1 MRGVS
6 ACREPVFEI
15 VESTQLKNSSNIAPI
30 AYPILAVSSKGLAE
44 AMLLQEATL
53 KRCAYSLI
61 LISMSLCVVRQ

>member
-1 MRGVS
+1 VRGVS

-30 AYPILAVSSKGLAE
+30 AHPILVVSSKGLAE